1 MRLRQFVQDDAYIF
15 CQEAELRN
23 DFQKAK
29 TNWSESKIK
38 CERLHDCQK
47 IRELSARKIPL
58 IAVVGE
64 KEAINQSLNLRR
76 LGILGQQ
83 EI

>member
-1 MRLRQFVQDDAYIF
+1 MIFRRLKQIGAKV
-15 CQEAELRN
+15 ELNVSDRTI
-23 DFQKAK
+23 AK
-29 TNWSESKIK
+29 
-38 CERLHDCQK
+38 K

-83 EI
+83 EIQLAELEAELVNLRNPIYSMG